1 MIIILSLKIQ
11 NINHQKNEK
20 TQISFDIELD
30 ENKIP
35 EKINWSANDGIKN
48 KESKAVFLS
57 VWDHE
62 PQETLKIDLW
72 TKDMPVDQ
80 MNVFFH
86 QTLVSMSD
94 TFLRSTDNEKMT
106 DAFKQFCDYFAKNL
120 KLNKTNLL
128 IQKVY
133 HLKST
138 LSHFLI

>member
-1 MIIILSLKIQ
+1 MK
-11 NINHQKNEK
+11 K
-20 TQISFDIELD
+20 TQITFNVELD

-35 EKINWSANDGIKN
+35 EKITWSANDGGVEN
-48 KESKAVFLS
+48 KSSKAIFLS
-57 VWDHE
+57 VWDHD

-72 TKDMPVDQ
+72 TKDMPIDQ

-120 KLNKTNLL
+120 DLKLN
-128 IQKVY
+128 
-133 HLKST
+133 
-138 LSHFLI
+138 